1 MLEVVNECQI
11 DSVNMKV
18 EGDIWNIS
26 TTDYVTWDGLLII
39 LPIFN
44 ILFDLIKHLLFFL
57 LWLFLFPAK
66 HATEESSIFIILFFN
81 RQYSLLNLCLF
92 YNDLPRPY
100 VKVSWVNPKHDSM
113 KQLRVPIISQVFF

>member
-1 MLEVVNECQI
+1 MLEVVYECQI

-26 TTDYVTWDGLLII
+26 TTDYVTWDGLLIV

-66 HATEESSIFIILFFN
+66 HATEESSIFIIFFFN
-81 RQYSLLNLCLF
+81 RQYSLLDLCLF
-92 YNDLPRPY
+92 YDDLPRPY
-100 VKVSWVNPKHDSM
+100 VKVSRINPKHDSM
-113 KQLRVPIISQVFF
+113 IQLQVPIISQVFF